1 MTLACDLHCLF
12 RTRVSRFLNINFHS
26 QFGQYARYYYSK
38 TESSH
43 TTTIY
48 TISIGKE
55 GEVVGRGGKGDGR
68 AGRRGGEERR
78 KGWRGKGALQ
88 ANFCLL
94 FIFYKANLV
103 PHQYSSGFKSKFLC

>member
-1 MTLACDLHCLF
+1 MRGIIILRLNLHILQPYTLYPLA
-12 RTRVSRFLNINFHS
+12 RRVEWWVGEEKVTGGR
-26 QFGQYARYYYSK
+26 
-38 TESSH
+38 E
-43 TTTIY
+43 
-48 TISIGKE
+48 E
-55 GEVVGRGGKGDGR
+55 GVAKRGG
-68 AGRRGGEERR
+68 RGGEERR